1 MVVAL
6 KTGDDQMGLTPF
18 DRSRQLA
25 VGPLGR
31 NAEGSGTLSSKGK
44 VAAMYSY
51 SKTKGLFG
59 GVSLEGSVI
68 VERQESVPQ
77 AIVDKDPRR

>member
-1 MVVAL
+1 M
-6 KTGDDQMGLTPF
+6 
-18 DRSRQLA
+18 
-25 VGPLGR
+25 
-31 NAEGSGTLSSKGK
+31 SSNGK

-68 VERQESVPQ
+68 VERQE
-77 AIVDKDPRR
+77 